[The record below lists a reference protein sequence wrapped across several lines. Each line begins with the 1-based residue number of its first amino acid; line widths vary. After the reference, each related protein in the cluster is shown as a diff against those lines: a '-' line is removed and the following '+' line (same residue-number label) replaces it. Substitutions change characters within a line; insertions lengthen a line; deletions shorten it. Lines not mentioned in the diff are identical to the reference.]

1 MWTSRLSQIFQHA
14 RAGTPIC
21 RYLIEM
27 AAISSDLAMVKLL
40 ISRGARLD
48 ISNALHAAAA
58 GSTAEEEDERVKII
72 ELLLEKGMDINRL
85 EFAGEEEFPKQYRNR
100 AYGTPLHYAAA
111 WGWAGIVEC
120 LLKHG
125 ADPSIESIC
134 YKTKVRCGTAL
145 DWQKYSEPDEGT
157 YSRRVL
163 VLLGDKNAKM

>member
-1 MWTSRLSQIFQHA
+1 
-14 RAGTPIC
+14 
-21 RYLIEM
+21 M

-85 EFAGEEEFPKQYRNR
+85 EFGGEEEFPKQYRNR